1 MAPWIFALLTL
12 SAATAH
18 SHAPATA
25 VRLQEAAFAAPS
37 SHYADPCAAAGCKL
51 GEHPVSVTGVP
62 GSFCSPKCV
71 GTGAANCPTDVPAGV
86 SATPSCAL
94 TAPSGT
100 KSCALVCSPSAAIAI
115 ADQHAADAMCGAGA
129 SCKPI
134 QGQGLCTYDD
144 CGPSPEPTPPPAPT
158 PPMAPTPPPTPPAPG
173 AASWYR
179 LPFQREIIFGIGAAS
194 ADVAFVPFTG
204 ADGASGVLKS
214 VDGGASFRAC
224 NTSAFKSVI
233 LLAAAAQSATSAV
246 VTGVLGEHFTADGE
260 RFVDSIAA
268 AIPATAQSVKALR
281 GGGGGSLK
289 YGMAGQFGLHT
300 NGVAVSE
307 SGGLRWAHLYDV
319 GNSTGLDPQTY
330 PARYADFPSSNV
342 WYVTMGI
349 FPTATPQEA
358 AAPAA
363 EVAGGSSSS
372 RSSSS
377 DSDEELVHRVS
388 QRLGVWRHRV
398 TGARRVRIAR
408 RPAAGTAGAAGAA
421 GDGYAAAIVKTTD
434 GGATFT
440 VQLQD
445 STGGFYP
452 NGISCGSE
460 ANCVAAAEGSAGG
473 MLYATADGGTTWA
486 RTLFEAGASCMDA
499 QFVGPGEVWAAC
511 GVADGP
517 GSADAHFWH
526 STDGGR
532 SWSKVVLA
540 GGLPVALGMVDPDNG
555 WAAIAADSGCHVA
568 KFSKTPPTPPP
579 TPPPSPPRPGQ
590 THYGDPYV
598 GSCES
603 DEQNVTITGMAGALC
618 APLCSE
624 PGDGCPSDVPAQVV
638 AVPQCLLSDP
648 DTGVKLCALVCSLG
662 SSGVE
667 ADDDQCGPKASCKQ
681 PAGSNAGICS
691 YDDLAPPTPPPPTP
705 KPTPPPPP
713 TPPTPR
719 PPGHYDNPYT
729 GACLP
734 DEKNITTRD
743 NSWSTCSPPCTG
755 VLKKRTCP
763 MDGPPSGNSTGG
775 GEIGCALEDDEGTHY
790 CAITCTEN
798 KDCPYAASCD
808 IDMVPILGFGLC
820 GYNPPVART

>member
-1 MAPWIFALLTL
+1 MKTFVLAA
-12 SAATAH
+12 SAAL
-18 SHAPATA
+18 ATA
-25 VRLQEAAFAAPS
+25 T
-37 SHYADPCAAAGCKL
+37 HYGDPCSAAGCMT
-51 GEHPVSVTGVP
+51 GEQAVDVTGLD
-62 GSFCSPKCV
+62 GSFCSPDCTK
-71 GTGAANCPTDVPAGV
+71 AACPTDKPAGA
-86 SATPSCAL
+86 SATPTCAL
-94 TAPSGT
+94 TAASGA
-100 KSCALVCSPSAAIAI
+100 KACALVCAAGAAIK
-115 ADQHAADAMCGAGA
+115 DQKVADAACGAGA

-134 QGQGLCTYDD
+134 QGTGICTYDD
-144 CGPSPEPTPPPAPT
+144 CGPSP
-158 PPMAPTPPPTPPAPG
+158 APTPPPPPSPPPTPVPPG
-173 AASWYR
+173 GAQWYL
-179 LPFQREIIFGIGAAS
+179 LPFTRTILFETAAQT
-194 ADVAFVPFTG
+194 ADAALFTCAANTAAG
-204 ADGASGVLKS
+204 SVESGVIKTADGGV
-214 VDGGASFRAC
+214 SFTDL
-224 NTSAFKSVI
+224 NVSAGT
-233 LLAAAAQSATSAV
+233 LLEGIAAHSETSAV
-246 VTGVLGEHFTADGE
+246 AVGLLGAKYTVDGQSFKDSVIEGDLIGGVWGKVRAF
-260 RFVDSIAA
+260 
-268 AIPATAQSVKALR
+268 
-281 GGGGGSLK
+281 GGGAKLK
-289 YGMAGQFGLHT
+289 YGIAGAFGPKKGS
-300 NGVAVSE
+300 GVAVS
-307 SGGLRWAHLYDV
+307 GTDGVLFKTIDAA
-319 GNSTGLDPQTY
+319 NATGLNATRY
-330 PARYADFPSSNV
+330 PGLSASFVDANT
-342 WYVTMGI
+342 WYVVMGSE
-349 FPTATPQEA
+349 PAPPPSQQQQQQSQQGSQEGGFLA
-358 AAPAA
+358 AG
-363 EVAGGSSSS
+363 ETVT
-372 RSSSS
+372 
-377 DSDEELVHRVS
+377 
-388 QRLGVWRHRV
+388 QRLGPRV
-398 TGARRVRIAR
+398 FAVRNDSTGAIAPR
-408 RPAAGTAGAAGAA
+408 YRWATAAAADAATADATDDAPPGPDTGL
-421 GDGYAAAIVKTTD
+421 YTAIVKTTD
-434 GGATFT
+434 AGATWSVVYTNEGNFLLSGIDCADALHCIAVGSGGSEPPSAEYSVIYATSDGGATWKQT
-440 VQLQD
+440 DKQV
-445 STGGFYP
+445 GGAH
-452 NGISCGSE
+452 CLD
-460 ANCVAAAEGSAGG
+460 V
-473 MLYATADGGTTWA
+473 
-486 RTLFEAGASCMDA
+486 R
-499 QFVGPGEVWAAC
+499 FVGPSEAWAAC
-511 GVADGP
+511 YAASDPLHIDGHFKHTTDA
-517 GSADAHFWH
+517 GATWYTNELKGAILLGFDMFDAHH
-526 STDGGR
+526 
-532 SWSKVVLA
+532 
-540 GGLPVALGMVDPDNG
+540 G
-555 WAAIAADSGCHVA
+555 WATVFHYASGACGIA
-568 KFSKTPPTPPP
+568 KFSTTAPTPPP